1 MNARYMEN
9 NRREPNDCEPLV
21 QREKGGNALSRPP
34 VLTTGKIV
42 DVKKKKKKCKVTQRT
57 KKNR

>member
-42 DVKKKKKKCKVTQRT
+42 DVKKKKKM
-57 KKNR
+57 